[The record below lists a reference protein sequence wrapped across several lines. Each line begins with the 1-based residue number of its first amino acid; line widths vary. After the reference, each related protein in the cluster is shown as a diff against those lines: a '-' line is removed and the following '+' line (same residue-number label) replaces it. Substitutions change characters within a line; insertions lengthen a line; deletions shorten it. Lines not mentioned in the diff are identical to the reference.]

1 MNSQSI
7 RNDITRREAIRRGLI
22 GATGLALGS
31 QPFASRA
38 AVAPGMPSGKA
49 KAVIQIWLW
58 GGPCHLDTFDPK
70 PEAGSDYCGDF
81 TSPIETNVSGI
92 RIHELLPKLSKQAD
106 KYSLIR
112 SLTHGVQAHETAAYI
127 TQTGRH
133 PDRFVYPSAG
143 AVVSKFRGYEQGYKG
158 LIPPYVVLTRAQGRF
173 SESGFLGPMH
183 KPFVTGG
190 DPNQQRFV
198 VEGVV
203 AQGITESRQRSRR
216 KLLHSLDSLGKALP
230 DDPNFE
236 LLDRCEDKA
245 YDMILG
251 ETGKI
256 FDLTTEPDV
265 MREQYGRNTFGQ
277 SCLMAR
283 RLVESGVPFVTINY
297 NGWDTHKKH
306 FQIMQRKL
314 AELDAGV
321 STLLA
326 DLTSRGLLDS
336 TIVWCGGEFGRSP
349 KIQWAPP
356 WNGGRGHF
364 GHCFSALLAGGGF
377 KGGEVLG
384 ASNKTG
390 TEVED
395 RPVHPRD
402 LLGSVY
408 QQMGID
414 PDAKLPNPRN
424 LDFTVMP
431 TSQDGAPAG
440 GGRLHEL
447 V

>member
-1 MNSQSI
+1 MNAHSFSS
-7 RNDITRREAIRRGLI
+7 DITRREAIRRGLI
-22 GATGLALGS
+22 GATGLALS
-31 QPFASRA
+31 DQVIA
-38 AVAPGMPSGKA
+38 AAPAARRDPKA

-58 GGPCHLDTFDPK
+58 GGPSHLETFDPK
-70 PEAGSDYCGDF
+70 PEAGSDYCGDLN
-81 TSPIETNVSGI
+81 SPVETNVSGV
-92 RIHELLPKLSKQAD
+92 RICELLPKLAKHAD
-106 KYSLIR
+106 KYALIR
-112 SLTHGVQAHETAAYI
+112 SMTHGVQAHETAAYI

-133 PDRFVYPSAG
+133 PDRNVYPSMG
-143 AVVSKFRGYEQGYKG
+143 AVVSKFKGYEQGYKG

-190 DPNQQRFV
+190 DPNSGRFV

-203 AQGITESRQRSRR
+203 AQGISDQRQRSRR
-216 KLLHSLDSLGKALP
+216 KLLHDLDTLGRALP
-230 DDPNFE
+230 SDPNFD
-236 LLDRCEDKA
+236 LLNRCEEKA

-251 ETGKI
+251 DAGKI
-256 FDLTTEPDV
+256 FDLNTEKDEK
-265 MREQYGRNTFGQ
+265 REEYGRNTFGQ
-277 SCLMAR
+277 SCLMAK

-297 NGWDTHKKH
+297 NGWDTHKQH

-326 DLTSRGLLDS
+326 DLAASGLLDS
-336 TIVWCGGEFGRSP
+336 TIVWCSGEFGRTP
-349 KIQWAPP
+349 KIQWNPP

-364 GHCFSALLAGGGF
+364 GHCFSAMVAGGGF
-377 KGGEVLG
+377 RGGQVIG

-390 TEVED
+390 MEVAE

-402 LLGSVY
+402 LIGTVY
-408 QQMGID
+408 SQLGID
-414 PDAKLPNPRN
+414 PDGKLPNPRN
-424 LDFTVMP
+424 LDYKVMP
-431 TSQDGAPAG
+431 TSQEGAPEG
-440 GGRLHEL
+440 GGRLKEL